1 MKTHARVVVI
11 GGGICGCSL
20 LYHFTKLGWSDVVL
34 VEKDELTAGSTW
46 HAAGNTPHY
55 DTSLNMMRLIRYST
69 ELYESLE
76 AETGQP
82 TGFEKCGSIRT
93 TVLKDRVYQ
102 FKQLEAQAKH
112 AGTEFHII
120 GPNEIKDIFPFISL
134 DGIICAAWT
143 PQDGYTDPASTTHAL
158 AKGGR
163 MGGAEIYRH
172 TRCLD
177 VRRLPSGEW
186 EVVTDKGNIICEHVV
201 NAAGTWA
208 RDLGLISG
216 ISLPI
221 VSMEHQ
227 YLVTDEIDEV
237 KQWGKKFP
245 LLRDPDASFYLRR
258 EKMGM
263 IFGPYERE
271 GALFGAYG
279 IPKEFGA
286 DLLPPDTDRI
296 DYIVEMACERVPCL
310 GTTGIK
316 QIVNGPIPH
325 APDGGPLIGPVAGNP
340 NYWAL
345 NGFSVGI
352 SQGGGAGKYL
362 AEWIVEGEPSMEMFE
377 FDPRRF
383 GPYAG
388 IEYTIDRSKEVY
400 AMMYAVSYP
409 GEERPA
415 GRPCKTTPLYQ
426 RLKEQG
432 AAFEARYGWERAAW
446 FAPKGAKAEAELTF
460 DRPNWF
466 PYVANEVKAVRER
479 VGVLDLSG
487 FSKFEVS
494 GPGAEAYLDGICA
507 NRPPRKIGGIILT
520 QLLTPKGKIES
531 EATICRL
538 AADRFY
544 LLTAAVAQTH
554 DYDWLTKHLPR
565 DGGVTLVDITTG
577 WGVLVVAGPKSRE
590 LLLKLTHEDLS
601 NAGFPWL
608 SEREI
613 EIGGIPVRAMR
624 VNYVGELGW
633 ELHHE
638 MPYQVPLYEKI
649 MAAGADLGVAN
660 FGTAAMN
667 SMRLE
672 KAYRAWGSDMN
683 VEVTPIEAGLDR
695 LVKRKDRAFIGKDAI
710 EKQLAEGIRW
720 RCVLM
725 KVDSPERDAVTNA
738 PIYEDEKV
746 IGIVSSGGYGH
757 TVGSSLALGYV
768 PLEKA
773 KEGAT
778 VEVDVYGERRK
789 AVVVP
794 DAIYDIDNQR
804 PRM

>member
-1 MKTHARVVVI
+1 MKSHARVVVI
-11 GGGICGCSL
+11 GGGICGVSL
-20 LYHFTKLGWSDVVL
+20 LYHLTKLGWKDVVL
-34 VEKDELTAGSTW
+34 IEKAELTAGSTW
-46 HAAGNTPHY
+46 HAAGNTPQY
-55 DTSLNMMRLIRYST
+55 DTSLNMMRMIKYST
-69 ELYESLE
+69 ELYDRLE
-76 AETGQP
+76 AETEQP

-93 TVLKDRVYQ
+93 TILQDRVYQ

-112 AGTEFHII
+112 AGTEFHVI
-120 GPNEIKDIFPFISL
+120 GPNEIRDIFPFIHL

-158 AKGGR
+158 AKGAR

-172 TRCLD
+172 TC
-177 VRRLPSGEW
+177 VTGVKRLPSGEW
-186 EVVTDKGNIICEHVV
+186 EVATDKGNITCEHVV

-208 RDLGLISG
+208 RDLGLLTG

-271 GALFGAYG
+271 GAIFGAYG

-296 DYIVEMACERVPCL
+296 DYVVEMACARVPCL
-310 GTTGIK
+310 ATTGIK

-325 APDGGPLIGPVAGNP
+325 APDGGPLIGPVAGHP
-340 NYWAL
+340 KYWAL

-352 SQGGGAGKYL
+352 SQAGGAGKYL

-383 GPYAG
+383 GAYAG
-388 IEYTIDRSKEVY
+388 IEHTIAKSKEVY

-415 GRPCKTTPLYQ
+415 GRPAKTTPIYE

-432 AAFEARYGWERAAW
+432 AFFEARYGWERAAW
-446 FAPKGAKAEAELTF
+446 FAPSGAKAEADLTF
-460 DRPNWF
+460 KRPNWF
-466 PYVANEVKAVRER
+466 KYVAEEVKSVRER

-487 FSKFEVS
+487 FSKFEIS
-494 GPGAEAYLDGICA
+494 GPGAEAYLDRLCA
-507 NRPPRKIGGIILT
+507 NRPPKKAGGIILT
-520 QLLTPKGKIES
+520 QLLTKKGRIEA

-538 AADRFY
+538 ADDRFY
-544 LLTAAVAQTH
+544 LLSAAVAQTH
-554 DYDWLTKHLPR
+554 DKDWLEKHMPS
-565 DGGVTLVDITTG
+565 DGSVQLADITGG
-577 WGVLVVAGPKSRE
+577 WGVLVVAGPRSRE
-590 LLLKLTHEDLS
+590 LLSNLTHESLS
-601 NAGFPWL
+601 NADFPWL
-608 SEREI
+608 SAKEI
-613 EIGGIPVRAMR
+613 EIAGIPARAMR

-638 MPYQVPLYEKI
+638 MTFQRTLYDRI
-649 MAAGADLGVAN
+649 MAAGAGLGVGN

-672 KAYRAWGSDMN
+672 KAYRAWGNEMN
-683 VEVTPIEAGLDR
+683 TEVTPIEAGLER
-695 LVKRKDRAFIGKDAI
+695 LVKRKDREFNGKTAI
-710 EKQLAEGIRW
+710 DTQLKEGIRW

-725 KVDSPERDAVTNA
+725 KVDSPEMDAPTNA
-738 PIYEDEKV
+738 PIYEGDKV

-757 TVGSSLALGYV
+757 RVGSSLAMGYV
-768 PLEKA
+768 PLDKT
-773 KEGAT
+773 KEGSI
-778 VEVDVYGERRK
+778 VDVDVYGERRR

-794 DAIYDIDNQR
+794 EAIYDAGNQR